1 MLILPLHKK
10 PTLANFPWVTLLL
23 VLVNVFI
30 YVALQAPDNDRHASA
45 VESYANSRL
54 AQIEL
59 PAYRDYVERT
69 PSISW
74 RERWRQ
80 MPEPMRTRV
89 LAMQVQGEGYAMLLD
104 SSGSMD
110 TAYATGTANTDHLD
124 DGKGHR

>member
-89 LAMQVQGEGYAMLLD
+89 LAMQVHGDQ
-104 SSGSMD
+104 
-110 TAYATGTANTDHLD
+110 TGAVS
-124 DGKGHR
+124 